1 MVYTK
6 DIMKIT
12 GRGERTARQMI
23 ADIKKKFNSPIR
35 GGVNIDDFCSYTG
48 LKHDTVKATLV

>member
-1 MVYTK
+1 
-6 DIMKIT
+6 MKIT